1 MKITFE
7 VPDTTRAAFR
17 NIVFSHDDK
26 MMLSGIA
33 ADSEEI
39 ERHDVIKFREIKD
52 CDGCRWRDRP
62 QKCSC
67 CRRNADIKDCY
78 EKEANQ

>member
-7 VPDTTRAAFR
+7 VPDTTRAAFL
-17 NIVFSHDDK
+17 NVVFSHDDK

-39 ERHDVIKFREIKD
+39 ERHDVIKFRKYHETTEHSAWHEWIAGRFGD
-52 CDGCRWRDRP
+52 VR
-62 QKCSC
+62 
-67 CRRNADIKDCY
+67 
-78 EKEANQ
+78 

>member
-7 VPDTTRAAFR
+7 VPDTTRAAFL

-52 CDGCRWRDRP
+52 CDGCR
-62 QKCSC
+62 
-67 CRRNADIKDCY
+67 
-78 EKEANQ
+78 

>member
-7 VPDTTRAAFR
+7 VPDTTRAAFL
-17 NIVFSHDDK
+17 NIVFSHDDE

-39 ERHDVIKFREIKD
+39 ERHDVIKFREHMERIMDEICD
-52 CDGCRWRDRP
+52 CNNE
-62 QKCSC
+62 S
-67 CRRNADIKDCY
+67 NA
-78 EKEANQ
+78 Q